1 MIFGNSILPHGAFG
15 SCPVK
20 SILDAEAYIFDL
32 DGTLVNSFSSIG
44 VAANETRV
52 EFGYPS
58 IGEDAVRELV
68 GLPAARLFTDLG
80 LDRSLEI
87 QIIGSFRERLVSRPL
102 SPANLFDGVI
112 ELLDWLQAQSKKL
125 GVATNKPT
133 ALAKIALEQVGVL
146 SYFAIVLGADRL
158 PPKPAPDI
166 LNACLY
172 ELGTTTAVFVGDRCE
187 DMEAAV
193 GAGVTP
199 IGIAQGAHTTH
210 DLMRAGGYLAFD
222 SFHDFSRRLTNE

>member
-1 MIFGNSILPHGAFG
+1 MIFGISILLHGEFG
-15 SCPVK
+15 SHHVK
-20 SILDAEAYIFDL
+20 RIRDAGAYIFDL
-32 DGTLVNSFSSIG
+32 DGTLVNSFSNIG
-44 VAANETRV
+44 VAANETRDS
-52 EFGYPS
+52 FGYPPLA
-58 IGEDAVRELV
+58 EEAVRELV
-68 GLPAARLFTDLG
+68 GLPAARLFTDLN

-87 QIIGSFRERLVSRPL
+87 QIIGSFRERLASRPL
-102 SPANLFDGVI
+102 SSTNMYVGAI

-133 ALAKIALEQVGVL
+133 ALAKISLEQAGVL
-146 SYFAIVLGADRL
+146 SYFAFVSGADPL
-158 PPKPAPDI
+158 PPKPAPDVLI
-166 LNACLY
+166 ACLH

-193 GAGVTP
+193 AAGVIP

-222 SFHDFSRRLTNE
+222 SLDDFSRKLTNK